1 MENTIEFKERRKH
14 PRSLVDLPVEYR
26 IKDLPHAHLI
36 FTHKLGRWTQGAL
49 RQIPHPPPDLPL
61 EGEGT

>member
-1 MENTIEFKERRKH
+1 MDWYVKQKDQVAVI
-14 PRSLVDLPVEYR
+14 PRLRVFLSPFG
-26 IKDLPHAHLI
+26 KLI